1 MSGFELESSGRISDA
16 LNPGTIFL
24 ALKQTILFFLF
35 FKLLSWN
42 YAFSSLRFLPPFS
55 TSVFPLPPT
64 LPSYSRE
71 NLRRD
76 ITWIHLRKRKRDN
89 S

>member
-35 FKLLSWN
+35 F
-42 YAFSSLRFLPPFS
+42 F
-55 TSVFPLPPT
+55 
-64 LPSYSRE
+64 
-71 NLRRD
+71 
-76 ITWIHLRKRKRDN
+76 
-89 S
+89 